1 MRHSPKLCEVKWGGQ
16 VCWWVFGSE
25 GTALTSVGFSEKAQ
39 NSQKE
44 HHIHIRGKNLPY
56 ISIYA
61 YSCMSKC
68 IEHSCGTSP
77 PPPPITYNMY
87 IQGMLHVFA
96 YKYLQNYIWYVMS
109 NTYTVTFCVY
119 VFKETEN
126 WKLLKDF

>member
-1 MRHSPKLCEVKWGGQ
+1 
-16 VCWWVFGSE
+16 
-25 GTALTSVGFSEKAQ
+25 
-39 NSQKE
+39 
-44 HHIHIRGKNLPY
+44 
-56 ISIYA
+56 
-61 YSCMSKC
+61 MSKC
-68 IEHSCGTSP
+68 IEHSCGTS